1 MIFDNRQDWI
11 AHRAYAL
18 WEQARRPYGEDQIHW
33 RQAVLERELLEQTRA
48 SADGQEVFDRLR
60 MTERPVRRDRATN
73 ILVVEDEAKLR
84 FDTVDLLEEAGYR
97 VLEAATADEALVL
110 FKINQIDT
118 LFTDIDMP
126 GSMDGL
132 GLVKAVRARW
142 PATRIIVTS
151 DAIRLSHRDME
162 SGVDFISKPISNT
175 ELLKM
180 MG

>member
-1 MIFDNRQDWI
+1 MMADNRQDWI
-11 AHRAYAL
+11 ARRAYAL

-97 VLEAATADEALVL
+97 VLEAA
-110 FKINQIDT
+110 
-118 LFTDIDMP
+118 
-126 GSMDGL
+126 
-132 GLVKAVRARW
+132 
-142 PATRIIVTS
+142 
-151 DAIRLSHRDME
+151 
-162 SGVDFISKPISNT
+162 
-175 ELLKM
+175 
-180 MG
+180 